1 MRRGE
6 ERRGEQDKAPRRS
19 PTERLCQTGEMLGE
33 MLADKG
39 QAAGCPSVALQGMLG
54 GRASLTKREK
64 ALQLGHSALLSEIK
78 KIIKKSKTKER
89 GARRQNPT
97 TNAPGGGAAARDAR
111 LLTPCQPPR
120 GVPARFLG
128 LGSPRAGGVPQPS
141 PTWASRRGCCWPSSS
156 PKLPHSPARRS
167 GAIVRD
173 EAARRC
179 QKKGE
184 KNI

>member
-78 KIIKKSKTKER
+78 KNNKKKQNKRKRRTQTKPNNKR
-89 GARRQNPT
+89 T
-97 TNAPGGGAAARDAR
+97 GGGLQLAM
-111 LLTPCQPPR
+111 
-120 GVPARFLG
+120 LG
-128 LGSPRAGGVPQPS
+128 
-141 PTWASRRGCCWPSSS
+141 C
-156 PKLPHSPARRS
+156 
-167 GAIVRD
+167 
-173 EAARRC
+173 
-179 QKKGE
+179 
-184 KNI
+184 